1 MPVKLLIPLDGSESA
16 MRAVD
21 YVAKAFGHNPDV
33 DIMLLHILPGIPPSL
48 WDDGH
53 ILDDEEHQKREELVH
68 DWEQQQAKEWQVIFA
83 QARDKLIQAGVA
95 PEAIKSK
102 FQAQYGDI
110 AEDILDEAELE
121 VRSTIVIG
129 RRGLTG
135 AAKFFLGSIS
145 AKIVNQARGI
155 AVIIVDYAKKEE
167 SLESRWGKIQERRL
181 KKAKAKAEIKAKAK
195 AKKKPK
201 KEETKKKAKTK
212 TKKGFWQRF
221 IEISKYGTWP

>member
-16 MRAVD
+16 MRAVE

-53 ILDDEEHQKREELVH
+53 ILNEDEHQKREELVH
-68 DWEQQQAKEWQVIFA
+68 DWEKQQAREWQVIFA
-83 QARDKLIQAGVA
+83 QARNKLIQAGVA
-95 PEAIKSK
+95 EEAISSK
-102 FQAQYGDI
+102 FQAQYGDV

-121 VRSTIVIG
+121 VRSTIIIG

-155 AVIIVDYAKKEE
+155 AVIIVDYAPKEE
-167 SLESRWGKIQERRL
+167 SLESRWVKIQERRL
-181 KKAKAKAEIKAKAK
+181 KKAKAKAEIKTKTKAE
-195 AKKKPK
+195 KKT
-201 KEETKKKAKTK
+201 KEKTKAKTEAK

-221 IEISKYGTWP
+221 IDFSKYGTWP